1 MAVRLTPR
9 GAIDTDTRY
18 TRHVVIKSIR
28 HRGLRRAHERGDFRK
43 VHTTRQTRIG
53 TILSDLNV
61 AAKVSDLDLPTYKT
75 PSAQG
80 EMAGF
85 WSVRVSQNWRI
96 IFRFE
101 EGDAYDVDLVDYH

>member
-61 AAKVSDLDLPTYKT
+61 AAKVSDLDLPAYKLH
-75 PSAQG
+75 PLKG
-80 EMAGF
+80 KMAGF
-85 WSVRVSQNWRI
+85 WSVPVSQNWRI